1 MPRLSRSP
9 PVSPRLA
16 REAVSC
22 SSLQTLQHCS
32 GSTPSLSVDPTHRH
46 KVHTFTRNC
55 RSCHGGGKANLTRS
69 LRSFCCILFTKNT
82 KVLKSVSSGAPEP
95 DTRQHSHINR
105 RGSGEQPWRS
115 SWPPPSTQHQPP
127 AVKHCIE
134 VDISIKLSFYI
145 RFKLVCP
152 LSTLTLTGLTRLVH
166 GKSLKCL
173 NRSTICHGNHTQIIY
188 GP

>member
-1 MPRLSRSP
+1 MRCCGVSQISRVPRLSRSP

-46 KVHTFTRNC
+46 RGHTFTRNY
-55 RSCHGGGKANLTRS
+55 RTCHGGGEGNITRS
-69 LRSFCCILFTKNT
+69 LRSFCCILFTNKI

-115 SWPPPSTQHQPP
+115 SWPPPSTQHQPTTSSP
-127 AVKHCIE
+127 TLHWTRYIHFR
-134 VDISIKLSFYI
+134 IKLSFYI

-152 LSTLTLTGLTRLVH
+152 FPH
-166 GKSLKCL
+166 
-173 NRSTICHGNHTQIIY
+173 
-188 GP
+188 